1 MQSAVQRGGNVT
13 FHSNIF
19 ISVLGIKDSEVC
31 FGFSFLFLLYFRKRE
46 EEIARMSLRGAQL
59 SFAIICNFCKVLLLV
74 DVR

>member
-31 FGFSFLFLLYFRKRE
+31 FGFSFLFLLSFRKRE
-46 EEIARMSLRGAQL
+46 EEIARMSLIVNLTLEYQG
-59 SFAIICNFCKVLLLV
+59 VLNKLDKEV
-74 DVR
+74 FGE